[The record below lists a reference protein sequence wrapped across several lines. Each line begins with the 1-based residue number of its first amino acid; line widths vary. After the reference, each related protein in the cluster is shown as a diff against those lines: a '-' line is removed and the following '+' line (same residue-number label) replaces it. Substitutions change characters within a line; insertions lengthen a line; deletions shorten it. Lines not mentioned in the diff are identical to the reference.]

1 MISLYRPGAGILH
14 RMPAGAKLAALAIAA
29 LVLSLAPLG
38 VVGTLSALGLATALY
53 PIGAL
58 PWRLAAQA
66 WWRLRWL
73 VLVLGAALWFFVSP
87 TDAVIST
94 GRVVTLLL
102 LADLVTRTTR
112 MGDLL
117 DVLRRV
123 LTPLRRIGVDVD
135 AVALT
140 LSLTIA
146 MIPVVAGFATQVR
159 DAARARGVRLGPRA
173 ALPLL
178 VLTLRH
184 ADDVGDA
191 LVARGISR

>member
-1 MISLYRPGAGILH
+1 MISLYRPGDGILH
-14 RMPAGAKLAALAIAA
+14 RMPAGAKLAALACAA

-38 VVGTLSALGLATALY
+38 VTGTLIALGLATALY
-53 PIGAL
+53 PISAL
-58 PWRLAAQA
+58 PWRFVGQA
-66 WWRLRWL
+66 WRRLRWL

-140 LSLTIA
+140 LSLAIA

>member
-1 MISLYRPGAGILH
+1 MISLYRPGDGILH
-14 RMPAGAKLAALAIAA
+14 RMPAGAKLAALACAA

-38 VVGTLSALGLATALY
+38 VTGTLIALGLATALY
-53 PIGAL
+53 PISAL
-58 PWRLAAQA
+58 PWRLVGQA

-146 MIPVVAGFATQVR
+146 MIPVVAGFTTQVR